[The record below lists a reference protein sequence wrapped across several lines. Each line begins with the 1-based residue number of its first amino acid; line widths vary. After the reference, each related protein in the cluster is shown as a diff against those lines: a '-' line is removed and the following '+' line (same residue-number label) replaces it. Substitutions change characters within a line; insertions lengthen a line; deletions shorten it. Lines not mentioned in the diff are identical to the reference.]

1 MIEINN
7 TSGFEVDIKNLQK
20 IGENFLDY
28 YKKSE
33 YNVSLAIINDGKMT
47 EINHQYRGKNKTT
60 DVLSFES
67 SDEEKEN
74 DKFLGEILISFTQI
88 KKQAEE
94 FGKST
99 ADELNFIFV
108 HGLLHL
114 LGYTDETDES
124 RQKMIDLGN
133 QFLQKT

>member
-94 FGKST
+94 FKKST
-99 ADELNFIFV
+99 ADELSFIFV

-124 RQKMIDLGN
+124 RQKMIDMGN